1 MTRQLAWYHRP
12 AGVLVTP
19 AGVRHEADPSTV
31 GSHACALCALL
42 IPIVH
47 PFSLPLFLS
56 SSQDP
61 LIKFENQGLPAEW
74 HRRQCRSVVTRT
86 TPIPCLLAPSYLS
99 FSLLDSFSRWKH
111 LFCPNVIWS
120 LSSFEI
126 GSDSRRY
133 ILDNSISMLRI
144 KRVIARIKLSLLI
157 HRMFHITHILFYSK
171 ISTGIKLFWC

>member
-1 MTRQLAWYHRP
+1 MYICLSLSLSFSFFFSLSVCWFRINVSAVWLVTMTRQLAWYHRP

-47 PFSLPLFLS
+47 PLGLPLFLS

-61 LIKFENQGLPAEW
+61 LIKFENRRLPAER

-86 TPIPCLLAPSYLS
+86 TPIPCLLAPSYLP
-99 FSLLDSFSRWKH
+99 FSLLDSFSSMETS
-111 LFCPNVIWS
+111 I
-120 LSSFEI
+120 LS
-126 GSDSRRY
+126 
-133 ILDNSISMLRI
+133 
-144 KRVIARIKLSLLI
+144 
-157 HRMFHITHILFYSK
+157 
-171 ISTGIKLFWC
+171 